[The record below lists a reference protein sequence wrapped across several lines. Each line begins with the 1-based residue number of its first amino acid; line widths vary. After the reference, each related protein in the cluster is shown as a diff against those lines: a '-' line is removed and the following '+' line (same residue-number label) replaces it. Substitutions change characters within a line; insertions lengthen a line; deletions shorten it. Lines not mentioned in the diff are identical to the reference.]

1 MSSSKDSEATE
12 LQSFK
17 TVLYH
22 SVVILALPVIAFF
35 ASKVFLFDAI
45 LGLTN
50 IRSNVYSAGVAVIVL
65 HVALGA
71 FIYRAYFDD
80 RSRTSAIKRD

>member
-1 MSSSKDSEATE
+1 MSNTKEMTE
-12 LQSFK
+12 LQAFK

-35 ASKVFLFDAI
+35 TSKVFLFDGI
-45 LGLTN
+45 FGLN
-50 IRSNVYSAGVAVIVL
+50 NVPSNVYSAGVAVIVL
-65 HVALGA
+65 HIALGA

-80 RSRTSAIKRD
+80 RSKTSAVKRD